1 MSAKL
6 IKRDDALVIKAESSS
21 VGVNEAREYL
31 SDIKN
36 YPKRYGYLI
45 FDFSDVTEITSAAL
59 RNLTFALSITNQ
71 LNAKVAIVGS
81 AVVSQCIS
89 DCHLEKVFPYYS
101 SVNQIFEKNPQTSIL
116 QNTLKDELDDA
127 IKTTF
132 QTITGSEAHAMPFDS
147 NAQNYSNNFEIG
159 AIIGI
164 SDTSFKGSLILGFSV
179 KSYLN
184 LMSKMFG
191 ATYSEVTSEI
201 SDGPAEVLNMIYGHL
216 KIALNNNGFS
226 VSPAIPITIMGSNLR
241 IVPCEKKSSPIVLL
255 YESEFGTFYVELNMN
270 YQSMK
275 AVA

>member
-1 MSAKL
+1 MK
-6 IKRDDALVIKAESSS
+6 KNDALVIKAGSPS

-31 SDIKN
+31 SEIKN
-36 YPKRYGYLI
+36 YTKRYAFLI
-45 FDFSDVTEITSAAL
+45 FDFSDVTEITPAAL
-59 RNLTFALSITNQ
+59 RSLTFAISITSQ
-71 LNAKVAIVGS
+71 INAKVAMVGS
-81 AVVSQCIS
+81 SVISQCIS
-89 DCHLEKVFPYYS
+89 GCNLEKVFPYYS
-101 SVNQIFEKNPQTSIL
+101 SVEQIFENNPQTSNL

-132 QTITGSEAHAMPFDS
+132 QTITGSEAHALPFDS
-147 NAQNYSNNFEIG
+147 SAQNYSNNFEIG

-191 ATYSEVTSEI
+191 ATYSEITSEI

-241 IVPCEKKSSPIVLL
+241 IVPSEKKSSPVVLF

-270 YQSMK
+270 YQSMT
-275 AVA
+275 AAA

>member
-1 MSAKL
+1 MNAKF
-6 IKRDDALVIKAESSS
+6 IKKDDALVIKAGPSS
-21 VGVNEAREYL
+21 VGLNEAREYL
-31 SDIKN
+31 SEIKN
-36 YPKRYGYLI
+36 YTKRYSYLI
-45 FDFSDVTEITSAAL
+45 FDFSDITEIAPAAL
-59 RNLTFALSITNQ
+59 RSLTFALSITNQ
-71 LNAKVAIVGS
+71 INAKVAMVGS
-81 AVVSQCIS
+81 SVVSQCITS
-89 DCHLEKVFPYYS
+89 CNLEKIFPYYS
-101 SVNQIFEKNPQTSIL
+101 SVDQIFENNPQTSVL

-132 QTITGSEAHAMPFDS
+132 QTITGSEAHALPFDS

-179 KSYLN
+179 KSYLS

-191 ATYSEVTSEI
+191 TSYSEITSEI

-216 KIALNNNGFS
+216 KIALNNSGFS

-270 YQSMK
+270 YQTMK

>member
-1 MSAKL
+1 MNAKI
-6 IKRDDALVIKAESSS
+6 IKKDDALIIKAESAT
-21 VGVNEAREYL
+21 VEVNEAREYL
-31 SDIKN
+31 SEIKN
-36 YPKRYGYLI
+36 YPDRYGFLI
-45 FDFSDVTEITSAAL
+45 FDFSDVTEITPSAL
-59 RNLTFALSITNQ
+59 RSLTFAISITSQ
-71 LNAKVAIVGS
+71 INAKVAMVGS
-81 AVVSQCIS
+81 SVVSQCIS
-89 DCHLEKVFPYYS
+89 SCNLEKVFPYYS
-101 SVNQIFEKNPQTSIL
+101 SINQIFEKNPQTSIL

-132 QTITGSEAHAMPFDS
+132 QTITGSEAHALPIDS
-147 NAQNYSNNFEIG
+147 NTQNYSNNFEIG

-191 ATYSEVTSEI
+191 ATYKEITSEI

-241 IVPCEKKSSPIVLL
+241 IVPSEKRSFPVVLL

-270 YQSMK
+270 YQSTK
-275 AVA
+275 AAA